1 MNERR
6 LHPLE
11 YMVVVK
17 RRKQWIIVPFAVCA
31 VIGVLLAL
39 FLPATYRSSAT
50 IAVQAPAVSPD
61 LMPSRAGLD
70 REERIRA
77 LTQQLRS
84 PAVLERVAREEGLTA
99 ERPIEEVTHDLL
111 QRISVEIPKP
121 ITRSDREPPLNAFE
135 VVYRDGTPER
145 TQRVAN
151 RLATVFVEE
160 HSRSREAQAEGTAEF
175 LANQVKRSEE
185 RIASLEGRLRIA
197 KEMYMGKLPEQT
209 GANLQTLAGVRQQ
222 LEATSNSLR
231 AEQDR
236 LALIERQMQAVKQ
249 GLYST
254 IAATNPGAA
263 TTPQSRVVALQR
275 ELAVARGKYTDKH
288 PEILFLEEE
297 LKQARA
303 EVETLRNQPE
313 SSREQLV
320 ATDPAYQQLQA
331 ERNMVQLRIR
341 GLRRQEGQLQ
351 ADIARYQERV
361 EAAPRVEQ
369 ELASLTREYEL
380 ERANY
385 KALSERHA
393 AAIVQEQ
400 IARSR
405 GGERFSVL
413 NAAYL
418 PGEPESPNRLRIL
431 LLALGLG
438 LGLGGALAF
447 GREYLDWSVRDA
459 RVLEDELD
467 VPVLAEIPRIHEAA

>member
-1 MNERR
+1 MNERK

-11 YMVVVK
+11 YLVVLK
-17 RRKQWIIVPFAVCA
+17 RRRKWIIIPFAVCA
-31 VIGVLLAL
+31 GIGVLLAL
-39 FLPATYRSSAT
+39 FLPPTYRSSAT

-70 REERIRA
+70 REERVRA

-99 ERPIEEVTHDLL
+99 ERPIEVVTQDLL

-121 ITRSDREPPLNAFE
+121 IARTDRDSALNAFE
-135 VVYRDGTPER
+135 VAYRDRTPER

-151 RLATVFVEE
+151 RLANVFVEE

-175 LANQVKRSEE
+175 LASQVRRSEE
-185 RIASLEGRLRIA
+185 RIANLEGRLRVA

-231 AEQDR
+231 SEQDR

-249 GLYST
+249 GLYSS
-254 IAATNPGAA
+254 ISATSPGAG

-275 ELAVARGKYTDKH
+275 ELAVARGKYTNKH

-297 LKQARA
+297 LKAARA
-303 EVETLRNQPE
+303 EVETLRQQPE
-313 SSREQLV
+313 SSREQLL
-320 ATDPAYQQLQA
+320 ATDPTYQQLQA
-331 ERNMVQLRIR
+331 EQNMVQLRIR
-341 GLRRQEGQLQ
+341 GLRRTEAQLQ
-351 ADIARYQERV
+351 GDIARYQERV
-361 EAAPRVEQ
+361 EAAPMVEQ

-380 ERANY
+380 ERENY
-385 KALSERHA
+385 RQLSARHA
-393 AAIVQEQ
+393 AAVVQEQ
-400 IARSR
+400 ITRTR

-413 NAAYL
+413 NGAYL
-418 PGEPESPNRLRIL
+418 PGAPESPDRLRIL

-438 LGLGGALAF
+438 LGLGSALAF
-447 GREYLDWSVRDA
+447 GREYLDWSVHDA
-459 RVLEDELD
+459 RVLEDEFD
-467 VPVLAEIPRIHEAA
+467 VPVLAEIPRIEAA